1 MGEIIGT
8 IVDLKSFL
16 GKELV
21 NVEVKY
27 AADKSSIAF
36 TLAENRKY
44 VIPAFQREI
53 RWTEENLDV
62 LVQDISRSNKF
73 LGNIILA
80 QETNDKYLIIDGQ
93 QRVSVLLMI
102 VEYLQYRWCEEIHDL
117 AQFSACSISIDSFR
131 SFDKFRDSKYDLAGL
146 APSERETDNYGQA
159 ERYAGLWKSMSSI
172 KEFSTGKAVRS
183 FFANFKRCTV
193 NVILAGKDNSN
204 YNVDYFIDVNL
215 KGVRLDTEDI
225 FKGYLFQMNNS
236 QEMLE
241 AWIGLKRA
249 AMQYNSE
256 VGRILNGKKDVY
268 PLIKVLYHFYLC
280 DIYLDE
286 RYKDL
291 EFGSDF
297 WLKKPAK
304 VGAGENEE
312 NYNKGD
318 HLLRAIGNDSY
329 IKESLRTLTKVL
341 DILKLIVTEHEN
353 SAKYYYLFERE
364 GKDKVD
370 TTTIATLVG
379 LMKYLL
385 LNPDVTLPYALVV
398 KYFLEIVKEGRKINK
413 EYYQRFLSVYAFSI
427 LFSFFTAHKDIKE
440 IEEVLKNKEWYSKLS
455 EKLRKYVEEE
465 KIKEQKAAM
474 QCNYI
479 VDDDSEINKHKC
491 KSLAILYNFFEIRSG
506 NAFIKKGKGEEIKK
520 FLIDNEI
527 FSVEHFVCNE
537 SGTYSTDG
545 KEGVAYPKDIKKYKN
560 SIFNFIFIPRELNGE
575 LLKNYYINQK
585 LEILSGRMGDI
596 KCDYSKMVINCARR
610 RFKDIMLCEQGVID
624 EREMNHY
631 FKYEFRGNYVEY
643 ATEIINGLTKRLTT
657 SEN

>member
-16 GKELV
+16 GKEPV

-80 QETNDKYLIIDGQ
+80 QETKDKYLIIDGQ

-102 VEYLQYRWCEEIHDL
+102 VEYLQYRWREEIHDL
-117 AQFSACSISIDSFR
+117 AQFSACSISIDSFKC
-131 SFDKFRDSKYDLAGL
+131 FDKFRDSKYDLAGL
-146 APSERETDNYGQA
+146 APSERETDSYGQA

-249 AMQYNSE
+249 AMQYNGE

-268 PLIKVLYHFYLC
+268 PLIKVLYHYYLC

-329 IKESLRTLTKVL
+329 IKESLRAITKLL
-341 DILKLIVTEHEN
+341 DILKLVITEQEK
-353 SAKYYYLFERE
+353 SAKLYCLFVRE
-364 GKDKVD
+364 GKGEVD
-370 TTTIATLVG
+370 TTEITTLLG

-385 LNPDVTLPYALVV
+385 LNPDVTLPYALIV
-398 KYFLEIVKEGRKINK
+398 KYFLEIVKEGSKINK
-413 EYYQRFLSVYAFSI
+413 EYYRRFLSVYAFSV
-427 LFSFFTAHKDIKE
+427 LFGFFATHKDINE
-440 IEEVLKNKEWYSKLS
+440 IDEVLKAKDWFFKLS
-455 EKLRKYVEEE
+455 EKLKIYVEEG
-465 KIKEQKAAM
+465 KIKEQKVVM

-479 VDDDSEINKHKC
+479 VDDESEINKHKC

-506 NAFIKKGKGEEIKK
+506 VALIKKGKGEEIKK
-520 FLIDNEI
+520 FLVDNEI
-527 FSVEHFVCNE
+527 FSVEHFVYNE
-537 SGTYSTDG
+537 SGTYSMDG
-545 KEGVAYPKDIKKYKN
+545 KERASYPKDIKKYKN
-560 SIFNFIFIPRELNGE
+560 SVFNFIFIPRELNQNE
-575 LLKNYYINQK
+575 LKNYYINKK
-585 LEILSGRMGDI
+585 LELLSAHKEEIHCEYSTMVVGCANKKFRDI
-596 KCDYSKMVINCARR
+596 K
-610 RFKDIMLCEQGVID
+610 LCESGMID
-624 EREMNHY
+624 EGKMNQY
-631 FKYEFRGNYVEY
+631 FKYEFKGDYVKY
-643 ATEIINGLTKRLTT
+643 ATEIIDQLTKRLTT
-657 SEN
+657 SES

>member
-268 PLIKVLYHFYLC
+268 PLIKVLYNFYLC

-329 IKESLRTLTKVL
+329 IKESLRTL
-341 DILKLIVTEHEN
+341 
-353 SAKYYYLFERE
+353 
-364 GKDKVD
+364 
-370 TTTIATLVG
+370 
-379 LMKYLL
+379 
-385 LNPDVTLPYALVV
+385 
-398 KYFLEIVKEGRKINK
+398 
-413 EYYQRFLSVYAFSI
+413 
-427 LFSFFTAHKDIKE
+427 
-440 IEEVLKNKEWYSKLS
+440 
-455 EKLRKYVEEE
+455 
-465 KIKEQKAAM
+465 
-474 QCNYI
+474 
-479 VDDDSEINKHKC
+479 
-491 KSLAILYNFFEIRSG
+491 
-506 NAFIKKGKGEEIKK
+506 
-520 FLIDNEI
+520 
-527 FSVEHFVCNE
+527 
-537 SGTYSTDG
+537 
-545 KEGVAYPKDIKKYKN
+545 
-560 SIFNFIFIPRELNGE
+560 
-575 LLKNYYINQK
+575 
-585 LEILSGRMGDI
+585 
-596 KCDYSKMVINCARR
+596 
-610 RFKDIMLCEQGVID
+610 
-624 EREMNHY
+624 
-631 FKYEFRGNYVEY
+631 
-643 ATEIINGLTKRLTT
+643 
-657 SEN
+657 